1 MKFAV
6 KDIVTISGAGR
17 TAEWEKD
24 LEGTVCQIDKK
35 NCLVFVIWHG
45 TGVEDEMKPEELFK
59 IGVNT
64 ETPPAGCL
72 LVKKEKVIIY

>member
-1 MKFAV
+1 MKFSV

-24 LEGTVCQIDKK
+24 LEGTVSRIDKK
-35 NCLVFVIWHG
+35 KGLVFVIWHG
-45 TGVEDEMKPEELFK
+45 ISVEDEMKPEELVK

-64 ETPPAGCL
+64 EIPPAGCL
-72 LVKKEKVIIY
+72 LVRKEKVIIH